1 MAAQLHREV
10 VKKALAQDTVS
21 EARPLVLFFDLDAF
35 RAAIRDLHSAF
46 PKHFLHTLAVKA
58 NPTLRSVI
66 FFDSSYVNPSKFIFL
81 LRLDARLVSDVQWPR
96 L

>member
-10 VKKALAQDTVS
+10 VKQALAQTIVS

-58 NPTLRSVI
+58 NPTLRYAPLTLLAIHASHLPYTYPQLVLI
-66 FFDSSYVNPSKFIFL
+66 
-81 LRLDARLVSDVQWPR
+81 LRLLIHP
-96 L
+96 